1 MQFIFNKLN
10 TLPEYTAL
18 RQLVCSGAFP
28 MAVTGVSHI
37 HKAVLFAALLKDC
50 RQKGLLLTPT
60 ESDAAALKED
70 IEALGLKVLLYP
82 ARDFIFHDI
91 SGSSHE
97 YEHARLD
104 VLCRMISGDY
114 DVCIS
119 AIDAALQYTLPP
131 ERLKQSLFT
140 VKSDDDID
148 LLYFTAQL
156 ISAGY
161 KKCEQVDGPG
171 QFAVRGGIIDIF
183 TPGLSSPVRIE
194 LWDTAVDSI
203 SMFDVI
209 TQRRTEQLSKITISP
224 AREVLF
230 ASDDELADRLRD
242 IYSKLDAAAPAKRNL
257 EKCMELIS
265 AGAPPASYDRFIGVA
280 YKKPAT
286 LLDYISGGIIA
297 ASESTGLKERCRTS
311 QWQIEQDVQQLL
323 EEGVV
328 LPQYCEF
335 ALSWDAFLHCAE
347 KQKLIILDTFP
358 KGNYDVH
365 IKGLQSIALRQSP
378 PWNGSLETLVEDI
391 QPVLRSGGACV
402 VLAGLEKAAAALA
415 SDLSGA
421 GIAAAFIKN
430 PDDVKGGMVTVTTG
444 GLSGGFEFPG
454 GGFCLITK
462 GRYNA
467 ARRTLRKKSSSSKG
481 ISSLEEI
488 NKGDYIVHAAHGIG
502 IYDGV
507 EKKTAGGITKDYIK
521 IKYAKGDVLYVPVT
535 QLDLVSKYIGPSSE
549 DGHVKVNRLG
559 GTEWAKTKRRVKS
572 AVKDLAK
579 QLTALYASR
588 MNIKGFAFSEDTDMQ
603 NDFERRFE
611 YEETDDQL
619 RSAAEIK
626 ADMERPVPMDRLLC
640 GDVGF
645 GKTEVALRAA
655 FKCIADSK
663 QCAILVPTTILAL
676 QHYQTIISRMQGMP
690 VNVELLSRFRSPK
703 QQKEILK
710 RVKSGEIDIIVGT
723 HRLVS
728 KDVVFKDLGLL
739 IVDEEQRFGVA
750 QKEKLKE
757 SFPAV
762 DVLTLS
768 ATPIPRTLNMAM
780 SGLRDMSVIEE
791 APQDRHPVQTYV
803 LEYDSGILLDAI
815 RRELRRGGQVYYIHN
830 KIDSIDKLAV
840 RLASQ
845 LDGARVAAAHGRM
858 SESELSDIWRRL
870 LDHEI
875 DVLVCTTIIETGV
888 DVPNVNTLIIE
899 DADHMG
905 LSQLHQLRGRVGR
918 SPRRA
923 YAYLTFR
930 RGKALTD
937 IAYKRLESI
946 REYTEFG
953 SGFKIAMRDL
963 EIRGAGNILGGEQ
976 HGHMESVGYDMYVKL
991 LNEAISEEKGQK
1003 SPAEEEC
1010 AVDMQIQAHIPE
1022 NYISANAQRLSIYRR
1037 IADIRTRDDADD
1049 VIDELIDR
1057 FGDPPKSVLGLIDIS
1072 LLRSR
1077 AAALGMSEI
1086 VQKGQSML
1094 FFPRTLDMEKIS
1106 GLVSAMKGRVL
1117 VSAGQRPYVSVK
1129 IIGEPFDTALSVL
1142 DTLTAQSDVPQA

>member
-70 IEALGLKVLLYP
+70 IEALGLRVLLYP

-148 LLYFTAQL
+148 LPYFTAQL

-242 IYSKLDAAAPAKRNL
+242 ICSKLDAAAPAKRNL

-391 QPVLRSGGACV
+391 QPVLRSGRRVCGAC
-402 VLAGLEKAAAALA
+402 
-415 SDLSGA
+415 
-421 GIAAAFIKN
+421 
-430 PDDVKGGMVTVTTG
+430 
-444 GLSGGFEFPG
+444 
-454 GGFCLITK
+454 
-462 GRYNA
+462 
-467 ARRTLRKKSSSSKG
+467 
-481 ISSLEEI
+481 
-488 NKGDYIVHAAHGIG
+488 
-502 IYDGV
+502 
-507 EKKTAGGITKDYIK
+507 
-521 IKYAKGDVLYVPVT
+521 
-535 QLDLVSKYIGPSSE
+535 
-549 DGHVKVNRLG
+549 
-559 GTEWAKTKRRVKS
+559 
-572 AVKDLAK
+572 
-579 QLTALYASR
+579 
-588 MNIKGFAFSEDTDMQ
+588 
-603 NDFERRFE
+603 
-611 YEETDDQL
+611 
-619 RSAAEIK
+619 RS
-626 ADMERPVPMDRLLC
+626 
-640 GDVGF
+640 
-645 GKTEVALRAA
+645 
-655 FKCIADSK
+655 
-663 QCAILVPTTILAL
+663 
-676 QHYQTIISRMQGMP
+676 
-690 VNVELLSRFRSPK
+690 
-703 QQKEILK
+703 
-710 RVKSGEIDIIVGT
+710 
-723 HRLVS
+723 
-728 KDVVFKDLGLL
+728 
-739 IVDEEQRFGVA
+739 
-750 QKEKLKE
+750 
-757 SFPAV
+757 
-762 DVLTLS
+762 
-768 ATPIPRTLNMAM
+768 
-780 SGLRDMSVIEE
+780 
-791 APQDRHPVQTYV
+791 
-803 LEYDSGILLDAI
+803 
-815 RRELRRGGQVYYIHN
+815 
-830 KIDSIDKLAV
+830 
-840 RLASQ
+840 
-845 LDGARVAAAHGRM
+845 
-858 SESELSDIWRRL
+858 
-870 LDHEI
+870 
-875 DVLVCTTIIETGV
+875 
-888 DVPNVNTLIIE
+888 
-899 DADHMG
+899 
-905 LSQLHQLRGRVGR
+905 
-918 SPRRA
+918 
-923 YAYLTFR
+923 
-930 RGKALTD
+930 
-937 IAYKRLESI
+937 
-946 REYTEFG
+946 
-953 SGFKIAMRDL
+953 
-963 EIRGAGNILGGEQ
+963 
-976 HGHMESVGYDMYVKL
+976 
-991 LNEAISEEKGQK
+991 
-1003 SPAEEEC
+1003 
-1010 AVDMQIQAHIPE
+1010 
-1022 NYISANAQRLSIYRR
+1022 
-1037 IADIRTRDDADD
+1037 
-1049 VIDELIDR
+1049 
-1057 FGDPPKSVLGLIDIS
+1057 
-1072 LLRSR
+1072 
-1077 AAALGMSEI
+1077 
-1086 VQKGQSML
+1086 
-1094 FFPRTLDMEKIS
+1094 
-1106 GLVSAMKGRVL
+1106 
-1117 VSAGQRPYVSVK
+1117 
-1129 IIGEPFDTALSVL
+1129 
-1142 DTLTAQSDVPQA
+1142 